1 VTHAQKKLNLGKLE
15 EHNAWA
21 TYCLSSPERT
31 KRILTREC
39 RAIIAACNDPDQEM
53 DFWAIGLRLNLMHN
67 QIAAEGRRKAGAK

>member
-1 VTHAQKKLNLGKLE
+1 MTKLNQ
-15 EHNAWA
+15 HNAWA